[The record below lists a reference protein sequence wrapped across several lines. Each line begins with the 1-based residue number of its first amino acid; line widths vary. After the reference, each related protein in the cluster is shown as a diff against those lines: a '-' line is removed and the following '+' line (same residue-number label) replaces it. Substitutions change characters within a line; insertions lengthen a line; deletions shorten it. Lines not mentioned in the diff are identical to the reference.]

1 MMFKPGAGVS
11 SFTPGAFNPGIGT
24 PWKSLRQGF
33 ASQRAQRLALFRRA
47 LSVAIPVL
55 AYICR

>member
-1 MMFKPGAGVS
+1 MASSGMGAVW
-11 SFTPGAFNPGIGT
+11 N
-24 PWKSLRQGF
+24 KRRQGF
-33 ASQRAQRLALFRRA
+33 AIHFAARFALWTRA